1 MNKHSLYQWLV
12 GALLAST
19 VRTALADTWSFESSQ
34 REFKFDDEFRV
45 VVTTDAHKDTQVPD
59 FEVRIY
65 SGAKLLALYPGIAF
79 DHVIASPNRKLFVGL
94 SNAGIPGT
102 AAAVFTLD
110 GRLLLLATHGLAS
123 FKYCEQSVTLL
134 RRWYDEENPDVRFD
148 AAPEEGGITLRSC
161 SGQRVSLL
169 EVVAIA
175 TINPWLRTP
184 ASKRD

>member
-1 MNKHSLYQWLV
+1 MIKHSLHRWLV
-12 GALLAST
+12 GVLLAFI

-34 REFKFDDEFRV
+34 REFKFDGEFRV
-45 VVTTDAHKDTQVPD
+45 VVITDARKDTQVPN

-79 DHVIASPNRKLFVGL
+79 DHVIASPNGRLFVGL

-102 AAAVFTLD
+102 AAAVFTRD
-110 GRLLLLATHGLAS
+110 GRLLMLAMHGAAS
-123 FKYCEQSVTLL
+123 FDYCEESITLV
-134 RRWYDEENPDVRFD
+134 RRWYDEDNPDIRFD
-148 AAPEEGGITLRSC
+148 GPPEKGGITLRSC
-161 SGQRVSLL
+161 NGQRVSLL

-184 ASKRD
+184 AIKRD